1 MTGTLP
7 TVRLL
12 VRPHTSQY
20 QPADYIIV
28 RVSASELYLEDI
40 AVGQV
45 YRSRLVTVDADS
57 IRVFAAAFDP
67 QPFHLDDDAARQS
80 FFQSLVA
87 SGWHT
92 AALTMRLL
100 VESELRPVGGIIGA
114 GVDELRW
121 PAPVRPGDTLQVRG
135 EVLDV
140 RRSRSK
146 PGQGV
151 VRTRIT
157 TTNQHGEAVQVFV
170 ATLIAPARPP
180 G

>member
-1 MTGTLP
+1 MSG
-7 TVRLL
+7 
-12 VRPHTSQY
+12 
-20 QPADYIIV
+20 
-28 RVSASELYLEDI
+28 LYLEDI

-45 YRSRLVTVDADS
+45 YGSRLITVDAES
-57 IRVFAAAFDP
+57 IKAFAAAFDP
-67 QPFHLDDDAARQS
+67 QPFHLDDDAARRS

-100 VESELRPVGGIIGA
+100 VESEFRPVGGLIGA

-140 RRSRSK
+140 RPSRSRSQ
-146 PGQGV
+146 QGI

-157 TTNQHGEAVQVFV
+157 TSNQHGEAVQVFV
-170 ATLIAPARPP
+170 ATLIVPTRPP
-180 G
+180 H

>member
-1 MTGTLP
+1 ML
-7 TVRLL
+7 
-12 VRPHTSQY
+12 H
-20 QPADYIIV
+20 
-28 RVSASELYLEDI
+28 VSGLYLEDI

-45 YRSRLVTVDADS
+45 YHSRLISVDAES
-57 IRVFAAAFDP
+57 IKSFAAAFDP
-67 QPFHLDDDAARQS
+67 QSFHLNDAAARQS
-80 FFQSLVA
+80 FFHGLVA

-100 VESELRPVGGIIGA
+100 VESEFRPAGGLIGA

-140 RRSRSK
+140 RPSRSR
-146 PGQGV
+146 PEQGV
-151 VRTRIT
+151 VRTRVT

-170 ATLIAPARPP
+170 ANLIVPRRPRT
-180 G
+180 